1 MRLKQTALQALLVL
15 GVFGSVSIAPVNE
28 HHLHAQA
35 ARPLPPLQYSC
46 PHHPEVLQDKP
57 GTCPQCKMTLE
68 PTRID
73 PEFHYSCP
81 DHPVVVVEKPGI
93 CPIDRRREL
102 VPVVVTLHWTCKQ
115 NQDERL
121 MDPGKCADGAIRQL
135 VKQIRAHG
143 DHNPRHGGSFFMAQ
157 DQWHHLEGTYP
168 RAGLFRAFFY
178 DNYTQPMEPRNFTG
192 RIVTREEFDYA
203 AKTNKELE
211 SFPLRLAKDG
221 KTLEA
226 DLKNVKPPT
235 KDAPTTMVMK
245 VRLTKGGPEQSF
257 TFAFVEYSKE
267 PTSAPATTTT
277 GATVAK
283 PPGAPA
289 ATTTSTS
296 AGKPTNAPTSAPA
309 TTSGAAAA
317 KSAATTAGAT
327 TAPATTTTATP
338 VAAQPP
344 TPAITNCEPNMARTD
359 ALLLSDSLP
368 RNAKALLNLLTMC
381 SDEVQK
387 LVQGSQFG
395 FIYQPTM
402 LGKDIALALE
412 GHVTEL
418 PESRRPQAADAIRRT
433 VLAAWQLD
441 MFGDMGNQE
450 RITEA
455 YSHFAAAIA
464 AVKTAYAAQP

>member
-1 MRLKQTALQALLVL
+1 MLV
-15 GVFGSVSIAPVNE
+15 VFGSVSIAPVNE
-28 HHLHAQA
+28 RHLHAQA
-35 ARPLPPLQYSC
+35 ARPLPPLQYTC

-57 GTCPQCKMTLE
+57 GECPQCKMKLE

-81 DHPVVVVEKPGI
+81 DHPVVVVDKPGI

-102 VPVVVTLHWTCKQ
+102 LPVVVTLHWTCKQ
-115 NQDERL
+115 SPDERL
-121 MDPGKCADGAIRQL
+121 MDPGKCVDGAIRQL

-178 DNYTQPMEPRNFTG
+178 DNYTQPMAPSNFSG
-192 RIVTREEFDYA
+192 RIVTREEFDYTT
-203 AKTNKELE
+203 KTTKELE

-226 DLKNVKPPT
+226 DLKNVKPPS
-235 KDAPTTMVMK
+235 KEAPTTMVLK
-245 VRLTKGGPEQSF
+245 VRLTKGGPEQAF

-267 PTSAPATTTT
+267 PAS
-277 GATVAK
+277 
-283 PPGAPA
+283 APA
-289 ATTTSTS
+289 ATTTGASTGKPSPPTS
-296 AGKPTNAPTSAPA
+296 AAPA
-309 TTSGAAAA
+309 TTAGAAPAG
-317 KSAATTAGAT
+317 KPAATTAGAT
-327 TAPATTTTATP
+327 TTPATTTAAPATP
-338 VAAQPP
+338 TTAAAPTVSAQPP
-344 TPAITNCEPNMARTD
+344 TPPISNCEPNMARTD

-368 RNAKALLNLLTMC
+368 KNAKALLTLLSMC

-387 LVQGSQFG
+387 LVQASQFG

-402 LGKDIALALE
+402 LGKDVALALE

-455 YSHFAAAIA
+455 YGHFAAAIA